1 MASKIDHSVNIKRSA
16 GSFFVKLMF
25 IRRWKGIISN
35 NNNKVY
41 WKKIHIEI
49 QRHNGRAAQRFIF
62 FLWTYVSLQWTVK
75 RGWEKKKKSAKRRL
89 LYTRIWFED
98 QSRIIFI

>member
-41 WKKIHIEI
+41 WEKKIHIEI

-62 FLWTYVSLQWTVK
+62 FWTYVSLHWTVK
-75 RGWEKKKKSAKRRL
+75 RGWEKKK
-89 LYTRIWFED
+89 
-98 QSRIIFI
+98 